1 MSYLID
7 NGHKIKQPDAP
18 FAVKL
23 LNISKV
29 CHNGVNCP
37 TNRTDIARNRIH
49 VFDMKHAT
57 IGMYILDLLQS
68 VINVSVQTVDIVNS
82 LPRLKFD

>member
-18 FAVKL
+18 FAVQL

-29 CHNGVNCP
+29 CHNGVVCF
-37 TNRTDIARNRIH
+37 TRQI
-49 VFDMKHAT
+49 
-57 IGMYILDLLQS
+57 
-68 VINVSVQTVDIVNS
+68 IVPPFP
-82 LPRLKFD
+82 LT

>member
-18 FAVKL
+18 FAVQR

-37 TNRTDIARNRIH
+37 TKSNGH
-49 VFDMKHAT
+49 SKK
-57 IGMYILDLLQS
+57 Q
-68 VINVSVQTVDIVNS
+68 NS
-82 LPRLKFD
+82 RL

>member
-18 FAVKL
+18 FAVQL

-57 IGMYILDLLQS
+57 IGMYRPGTEASYSQLSTSQFRRWILS
-68 VINVSVQTVDIVNS
+68 IAF
-82 LPRLKFD
+82 RG